1 MAVIA
6 LTQGMGSL
14 AQDIAE
20 QLADELE
27 LSTLQHEVAERV
39 AEKMH
44 VSKSLINRLRTGKAG
59 ALDRLR
65 TDRHAVA
72 IYTAEEVLDAAARGN
87 VVIRGWGATQLLR
100 SVPHVPCIR
109 VMRPFALRVQWL
121 MKALDTDD
129 RGLAEAEIRRS
140 DAANASRMHEQFGV
154 HWGDPELFDMVLNTE
169 RLSVQSC
176 VEQIKGL
183 LQRPEFAETETSRSR
198 LQGLMQ
204 ARHCP
209 TGISRPHPRFHA
221 RVSRAPPAPSCW
233 PGWAPTSSRSSGPA
247 RATPRAASCAT
258 SPAWTAC
265 TSRCSTTT
273 SARSRSTPRRRA
285 AWQVLDKLIAR
296 PATCWSRTSR
306 PARWT
311 AWASPG
317 STSSPSTRA

>member
-20 QLADELE
+20 QLADELQ

-109 VMRPFALRVQWL
+109 VMRPFALRVLWL

-176 VEQIKGL
+176 VEMIKGL
-183 LQRPEFAETETSRSR
+183 LQRPEFAETGSSRSR
-198 LQGLMQ
+198 LQGLALCAHVRAALNSHDDTHAVDITIEAVDGRVTLRGIVAHDAERAAALRVVEAVAGVQAIDNQLHAMSD
-204 ARHCP
+204 ARHFP
-209 TGISRPHPRFHA
+209 TF
-221 RVSRAPPAPSCW
+221 
-233 PGWAPTSSRSSGPA
+233 
-247 RATPRAASCAT
+247 
-258 SPAWTAC
+258 
-265 TSRCSTTT
+265 
-273 SARSRSTPRRRA
+273 RR
-285 AWQVLDKLIAR
+285 
-296 PATCWSRTSR
+296 
-306 PARWT
+306 
-311 AWASPG
+311 
-317 STSSPSTRA
+317 